1 MKSWPKWLAA
11 GILAASVLSGC
22 ESGSGMNSDH
32 ANNGKEAEN
41 AAGGAPAPSKAPAA
55 SPAASPAAAAVD
67 EQPST
72 VWYEIFVRSFYDS
85 DGDGIGDLNGVTEKL
100 DYVKE
105 LGVEGI
111 WLMPINPSP
120 SYHGYDVTDYR
131 AVNKDYGT
139 MDDMKRLLA
148 EAHKRGIKVIM
159 DLVANHSSTDH
170 PWFIDSAKGKSSKYR
185 DWYTWAED
193 QGIEKPAAV
202 SATNGQAWH
211 EKNGSHYLGV
221 FWEGM
226 PDLNYDNPDVRA
238 EMVSIADFWL
248 GAGVDGFRI
257 DAAKHIYDDFNT
269 SKSDPQTAAKNK
281 KWWQEFRTG
290 IMEKHPDAYLI
301 SEVWDGPGTI
311 APYLDHAFNSSF
323 NFNLN
328 DSIRSAVAAERA
340 PDIAGSLDRVYK
352 AFEKS
357 SDGSFVDGLFIGNH
371 DFDRLA
377 SAAGSPDHAR
387 MAAQIELTLPGNP
400 FVYYGDELGMKGA
413 GRDEFKRLPMRWH
426 SAGSGK
432 GQTTWQK
439 DLANPASSGVTVE
452 EQEKDPSSLL
462 SLYKML
468 IQWRAVEPALRDG
481 GIAPSTV
488 KGDGIEAYERLT
500 AKERVLV
507 VHNLKG
513 AVRKVQLD
521 EATAAAYGAV
531 AHGTSPESRLSGG
544 VLEMAPYS
552 TVVLK

>member
-22 ESGSGMNSDH
+22 ESRSGMNSDH

-105 LGVEGI
+105 LGAEGI

-290 IMEKHPDAYLI
+290 IMKKHPDAYLI

-377 SAAGSPDHAR
+377 SAAGSPEHAR

-468 IQWRAVEPALRDG
+468 IQWRAAEPALRDG

-513 AVRKVQLD
+513 AARKVQLD